1 MGEANLNFAKNMYEE
16 AVRMCMEII
25 RQGKLGYISSYF
37 TFTKIEKLVS
47 WKL

>member
-25 RQGKLGYISSYF
+25 RQGKFGYISSFF
-37 TFTKIEKLVS
+37 TFARTEKLVS
-47 WKL
+47 